1 MLILNTLK
9 IVQLVLIR
17 FRALT
22 LPNSWILL
30 GLMKELA
37 THFQIE
43 GSLVYIFRVKAS
55 ISSEFMLSLDQE
67 VERRCGLDDNLRLL
81 LKPKS
86 FEIAS
91 KVHL

>member
-1 MLILNTLK
+1 
-9 IVQLVLIR
+9 
-17 FRALT
+17 
-22 LPNSWILL
+22 
-30 GLMKELA
+30 MKELA

-91 KVHL
+91 KVHLWTTGQWALQAVSVIRKGFISPYFSHFTG